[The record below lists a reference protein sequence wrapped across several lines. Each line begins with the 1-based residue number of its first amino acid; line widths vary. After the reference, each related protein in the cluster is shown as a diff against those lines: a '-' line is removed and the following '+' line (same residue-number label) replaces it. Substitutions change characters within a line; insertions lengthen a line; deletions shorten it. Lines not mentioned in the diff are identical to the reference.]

1 MTTDPHTSSTEGTR
15 HPPPPHAPVLDVRGL
30 TVNLDLDGVEVR
42 EKEDVSF
49 EVGSGEILG
58 VVGESGSGKSIT
70 ALSVMG
76 MLPGAARV
84 AAGTIDY
91 RGTDLTT
98 LPSSEMQRLRGGE
111 IGMVFQD
118 PLAFLNP
125 LMTVGQQIR
134 EVLRLHGASRAEAAR
149 RALELLDLVGVHDP
163 DRRIDDYPHQFSGGM
178 RQRVVIAMAVA
189 NEPTLLIAD
198 EPTTAL
204 DVTRSAGQSCGSSS
218 ACATAS
224 APRCSSSP
232 TTRRS
237 SRRCATP

>member
-1 MTTDPHTSSTEGTR
+1 
-15 HPPPPHAPVLDVRGL
+15 
-30 TVNLDLDGVEVR
+30 
-42 EKEDVSF
+42 
-49 EVGSGEILG
+49 
-58 VVGESGSGKSIT
+58 
-70 ALSVMG
+70 
-76 MLPGAARV
+76 
-84 AAGTIDY
+84 
-91 RGTDLTT
+91 
-98 LPSSEMQRLRGGE
+98 
-111 IGMVFQD
+111 MVFQD

-204 DVTRSAGQSCGSSS
+204 DVTVQAEILRLLVSLRDRIGAAVLLISHDTAVVEEVCDTMMVMYAGRVVERGTVQDVMSR
-218 ACATAS
+218 
-224 APRCSSSP
+224 PLHP
-232 TTRRS
+232 YTRELMRS
-237 SRRCATP
+237 SLRLDLPVQDRLAAIPGQPPELDAGRPAAPSTRGARLPWSGASRTIRP